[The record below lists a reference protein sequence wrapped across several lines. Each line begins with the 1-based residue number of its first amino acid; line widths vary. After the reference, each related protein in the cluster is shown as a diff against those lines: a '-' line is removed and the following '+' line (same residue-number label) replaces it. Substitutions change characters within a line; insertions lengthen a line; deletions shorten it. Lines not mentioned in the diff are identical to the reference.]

1 MSEIAIIMA
10 AGMGTRLRP
19 LTNTIPKPLINVHG
33 KPMIE
38 TVIEGLKR
46 RGISE
51 YLVVVGYL
59 GEQFAYLQ
67 EKYDNLRIIVNKDFE
82 TINNISSIYAVADE
96 LKNTDSD
103 CFICEAD
110 LYVSNNELFNCNLT
124 HSCYFGKMVT
134 GHSEDWVFNTD
145 INGRITRIGKIGD
158 DCYNMVGI
166 SWFRKNDAN
175 LLGQLIKDVYGRSGF
190 EDLFWDDVVNL
201 NLDKLDLHIHE
212 INGKQ
217 ILEIDTIDELATVDD
232 KYCRA

>member
-110 LYVSNNELFNCNLT
+110 LYVSNNELFNCNLK
-124 HSCYFGKMVT
+124 HSCYFGKMVL

-145 INGRITRIGKIGD
+145 INGRITRIGKVGD

-175 LLGQLIKDVYGRSGF
+175 LLGQLIKDAYGRSGF
-190 EDLFWDDVVNL
+190 EDF
-201 NLDKLDLHIHE
+201 
-212 INGKQ
+212 
-217 ILEIDTIDELATVDD
+217 
-232 KYCRA
+232 Y